1 MLLEAGSIERC
12 YLDNII
18 SQIQYYGPYM
28 FITKGIVLAYG
39 KPEDGANRL
48 DVSMTVFEKPVHF
61 TEFYDAQIII
71 MLAVEDQEKHLKIL
85 RDIMN
90 LFEEHNGL
98 HEITQKCANNEILA
112 YIEQTLQE
120 ENKTD

>member
-1 MLLEAGSIERC
+1 
-12 YLDNII
+12 
-18 SQIQYYGPYM
+18 
-28 FITKGIVLAYG
+28 
-39 KPEDGANRL
+39 
-48 DVSMTVFEKPVHF
+48 MTVFEKPVHF

-98 HEITQKCANNEILA
+98 HEITQKCANNKILA